1 MAACVGWNW
10 PIAASFL
17 LADSGLPRCVDPPP
31 LLHLSLLLPGQLPIK
46 PYTGTT
52 VYTVDESSGKITGH
66 TETWDI
72 SALDAF
78 VSTLVPGF
86 GAPPAPPVAQ

>member
-1 MAACVGWNW
+1 M
-10 PIAASFL
+10 
-17 LADSGLPRCVDPPP
+17 ADSPTHR
-31 LLHLSLLLPGQLPIK
+31 LHTCCPAGNLPIK

-52 VYTVDESSGKITGH
+52 VYSLDPASGLVTQH

-86 GAPPAPPVAQ
+86 GAPPAPPVRAAGER

>member
-1 MAACVGWNW
+1 M
-10 PIAASFL
+10 
-17 LADSGLPRCVDPPP
+17 
-31 LLHLSLLLPGQLPIK
+31 LLPGNLPIK

-52 VYTVDESSGKITGH
+52 VYTVDESSGKITAH

-86 GAPPAPPVAQ
+86 GAPPAPPVAK